1 MSSNTVDG
9 GGWVSRLL
17 IFAMVALALS
27 LGNDALGLAAYAA
40 SVVDGFFRLLTTVL

>member
-1 MSSNTVDG
+1 MIAPSVDG

-27 LGNDALGLAAYAA
+27 LGTDALGLAAYAA
-40 SVVDGFFRLLTTVL
+40 SVVDGFFKLLAAAL